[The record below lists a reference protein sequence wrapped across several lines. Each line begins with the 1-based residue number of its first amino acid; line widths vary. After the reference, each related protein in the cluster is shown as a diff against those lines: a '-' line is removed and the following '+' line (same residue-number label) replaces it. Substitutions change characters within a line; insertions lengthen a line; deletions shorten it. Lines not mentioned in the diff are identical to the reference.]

1 MSDSP
6 DTQSISDAL
15 RASLSFLPQHA
26 CDRIL
31 SRLQHAIHYEPV
43 IGIMGK
49 TGAGKSSLCNALF
62 QQPVCLTSD
71 LMACTREPQRLVLT
85 VGERSMTLIDLP
97 GVGETPEKD
106 GIYLSLYQQLLA
118 ELDLIIWVLRAD
130 DRARATDIATHR
142 ALLNAGADPS
152 RFLFVLS
159 QADRVPPV
167 PDGDER
173 QALPDAEQCLSLA
186 VISSMVAGQ
195 LSSSFPVIAVSAHTS
210 YNLSALVEL
219 MVHALPPQ
227 ASSTVYRQLKPEH
240 KNAESDSAVRQQF
253 GVIAGSAFDSVIDS
267 NSLPSGLRVLLCR
280 LREKLVQLAT
290 SLWDKLFG

>member
-6 DTQSISDAL
+6 DTQSVSDTL

-31 SRLQHAIHYEPV
+31 SRLRHAINYEPV
-43 IGIMGK
+43 IGIIGK

-85 VGERSMTLIDLP
+85 VGDRSMTLVDLP
-97 GVGETPEKD
+97 GVGETPEND
-106 GIYLSLYQQLLA
+106 EAYLSLYQQLLA

-130 DRARATDIATHR
+130 DRARAADIATHR
-142 ALLNAGADPS
+142 ALLSAGADPS

-167 PDGDER
+167 PDGKEW
-173 QALPDAEQCLSLA
+173 QALPDAEQRLSLA
-186 VISSMVAGQ
+186 AISSLVAGQ
-195 LSSSFPVIAVSAHTS
+195 LPSSFPVMAVSAHTG

-219 MVHALPPQ
+219 MVHALPAQ
-227 ASSTVYRQLKPEH
+227 ASSAVYQQLKSEH
-240 KNAESDSAVRQQF
+240 KSVESDSSVRQRF
-253 GVIAGSAFDSVIDS
+253 GEMAGSAFDTVVDP
-267 NSLPSGLRVLLCR
+267 NSLPSGWGALLCR

-290 SLWDKLFG
+290 GLWDKLFG

>member
-1 MSDSP
+1 MAQTTNPQNNND
-6 DTQSISDAL
+6 IL
-15 RASLSFLPQHA
+15 CNCLNLLPQHA
-26 CDRIL
+26 TERIL
-31 SRLQHAIHYEPV
+31 SHLQNTIHYEPV

-71 LMACTREPQRLVLT
+71 LMSCTREPQRLVLT
-85 VGERSMTLIDLP
+85 VGERSMTLVDLP

-106 GIYLSLYQQLLA
+106 ETYLSLYQQLLA
-118 ELDLIIWVLRAD
+118 ELDLIIWVIRAD
-130 DRARATDIATHR
+130 DRARAADIATHR
-142 ALLNAGADPS
+142 DLLNAGADPS

-167 PDGDER
+167 HDGKVW

-186 VISSMVAGQ
+186 AISSLVAGQ
-195 LSSSFPVIAVSAHTS
+195 LPSSFPVMAVSAHTG

-219 MVHALPPQ
+219 MVHALPAQ
-227 ASSTVYRQLKPEH
+227 ASSAVYRQLKSDH
-240 KNAESDSAVRQQF
+240 KSTESDSAVRQRF
-253 GVIAGSAFDSVIDS
+253 GELAGSAFDSVIDP
-267 NSLPSGLRVLLCR
+267 NSLPSGWRALLFK

-290 SLWDKLFG
+290 GLWDKLFG

>member
-1 MSDSP
+1 MSYAPETLAS
-6 DTQSISDAL
+6 TEAL
-15 RASLSFLPQHA
+15 RSQLSFLPQHA

-31 SRLQHAIHYEPV
+31 SRLQHAMHYEPV

-62 QQPVCLTSD
+62 QQPICLTSD

-85 VGERSMTLIDLP
+85 VGERSMTLVDLP

-106 GIYLSLYQQLLA
+106 EAYLSMYQQLLA
-118 ELDLIIWVLRAD
+118 ELDLIIWVIRAD

-142 ALLNAGADPS
+142 ALLNASADPS

-167 PDGDER
+167 PDGKEW
-173 QALPDAEQCLSLA
+173 QVLPDTEQCLSLA
-186 VISSMVAGQ
+186 AISSLVAVQ
-195 LSSSFPVIAVSAHTS
+195 LPSSFPVMPVSAHTG

-219 MVHALPPQ
+219 MVHALPTR
-227 ASSTVYRQLKPEH
+227 ASSAVYRQLKSDH
-240 KNAESDSAVRQQF
+240 KSAESDSAVRQRF
-253 GVIAGSAFDSVIDS
+253 GELAGSAFDSVIDQ
-267 NSLPSGLRVLLCR
+267 NSLPSGWRALLCR

-290 SLWDKLFG
+290 GLWDKLFG